1 MCSID
6 HMLALQC
13 SRLMFFLLCRGPVG
27 MLSLRA
33 QGHSAVSNV
42 LQVFTQRKVN
52 IESFLLVMTVSR
64 VRPFHSGWET
74 DDSQWCV
81 NLSAIASTS
90 LSQRARKTGR
100 TLLHINPDGWLQFQK
115 PHCHSLTFLKPPSV
129 SLLIWVM
136 LTEMRIGALWNSDG
150 TLDDQ
155 L

>member
-64 VRPFHSGWET
+64 VRPFHSG
-74 DDSQWCV
+74 
-81 NLSAIASTS
+81 
-90 LSQRARKTGR
+90 
-100 TLLHINPDGWLQFQK
+100 
-115 PHCHSLTFLKPPSV
+115 
-129 SLLIWVM
+129 
-136 LTEMRIGALWNSDG
+136 
-150 TLDDQ
+150 
-155 L
+155 